1 VFRSLRA
8 AIGLV
13 LLGMVLSAC
22 RTDAKISL
30 RSDKAGAGLV
40 AVDLS
45 LDRDA
50 TIGLGAGESRL
61 LTKDLSA
68 GGWAVGGVVP
78 ADSGG
83 STIHAEKPFSNVQ
96 EANAILRELTGPTGP
111 LSSVKLVRKKTI
123 AGVELELS
131 GTVDLSKGLGSF
143 GDDQLKALTGSSS
156 KLGIDDAEVARQ
168 AGTDLKS
175 AFHFVLSAEL
185 LEMSNR
191 WDVALG
197 EQKPVSLKASRF
209 AYETL
214 VGLAAVV
221 VAFIGLV
228 LLLASRRRSSH
239 HSGSGEL

>member
-1 VFRSLRA
+1 
-8 AIGLV
+8 
-13 LLGMVLSAC
+13 M
-22 RTDAKISL
+22 
-30 RSDKAGAGLV
+30 

-50 TIGLGAGESRL
+50 TIGLGAGESRV

-68 GGWAVGGVVP
+68 AGWAVSGVVP
-78 ADSGG
+78 ADAGG

-96 EANAILRELTGPTGP
+96 EANAILRQITGPSGP
-111 LSSVKLVRKKTI
+111 LSSVKLIRKKTI
-123 AGVELELS
+123 AGIELELL

-143 GDDQLKALTGSSS
+143 GDDQLKALTGSAS

-168 AGTDLKS
+168 AGTDLQS

-185 LEMSNR
+185 LDVADR

-197 EQKPVSLKASRF
+197 EQKAVSLKANRF

-214 VGLAAVV
+214 VGLAAIV
-221 VAFIGLV
+221 VAFVGLV
-228 LLLASRRRSSH
+228 LLLASHRRNSH
-239 HSGSGEL
+239 EAGTDEW